1 MNEKGKDLETYIQN
15 MEIKG
20 EYDTSLSVKCLNGIF
35 VGKKDRN
42 VISYK
47 GIPYSEPPIKNLRF
61 LPPVK
66 LNSSSKVSEA
76 YYLSLSSIR
85 M

>member
-1 MNEKGKDLETYIQN
+1 MKEKGKDLETDKEN
-15 MEIKG
+15 MEKG
-20 EYDTSLSVKCLNGIF
+20 NYDKSLTIKCLNGIF
-35 VGKKDRN
+35 VGKKDVN

>member
-1 MNEKGKDLETYIQN
+1 MKEKGKDLETDKEN
-15 MEIKG
+15 MEKG
-20 EYDTSLSVKCLNGIF
+20 NYDKSLTIKCLNGIF
-35 VGKKDRN
+35 VVKKDRN

-61 LPPVK
+61 FPPVK
-66 LNSSSKVSEA
+66 LNSSSKVYEA

>member
-1 MNEKGKDLETYIQN
+1 MKEKGKDLETYIEN

-20 EYDTSLSVKCLNGIF
+20 DYDKSLAIKCLNGIF
-35 VGKKDRN
+35 VGKKDGN

-47 GIPYSEPPIKNLRF
+47 GIPYAEPQIKNLRF
-61 LPPVK
+61 LSPVK
-66 LNSSSKVSEA
+66 LNSSSKVYEA